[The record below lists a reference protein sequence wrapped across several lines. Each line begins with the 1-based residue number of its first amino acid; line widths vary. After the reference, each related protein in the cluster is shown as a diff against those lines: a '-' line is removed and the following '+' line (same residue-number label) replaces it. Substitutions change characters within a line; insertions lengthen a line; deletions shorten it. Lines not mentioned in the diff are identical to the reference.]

1 MTRRGIS
8 RRKVRYAVVG
18 LGHTAQVAILP
29 AFRNTANS
37 ELFALVSGDP
47 DKLEKVGK
55 QYELEHLYSY
65 DDYSRALSNVD
76 AVYLTLPNHLHREY
90 AVRAAAAGVHV
101 LCEKPMAVTSEDCK
115 AMIEAANQNHA
126 KLMIAYRLHFEA
138 GNLEAIRL
146 ARAGKLGTLRIFTS
160 EFAQQVADDNV
171 RVREPVA
178 RGGGPVYDMGVYC
191 INAARYLFGSGP
203 TEVFAITGNNGD
215 QRFQRVEEMT
225 SVIMRFPE
233 ERLATFTCSFGAAD
247 ISRYALIGTK
257 GVLRADPAYE
267 HARALKHQ
275 LTGGKKS
282 KSRTF
287 PKRDQFAAQLVYFS
301 DCVLKDKAP
310 EPSGLEGWAD
320 VRIVEAIYE
329 SARTKK
335 TIPLPELPGKRTRP
349 TINQEIHRPAPGKP
363 RVVHAKPG
371 SREAA

>member
-1 MTRRGIS
+1 MTRRGMS

-18 LGHTAQVAILP
+18 LGHIAQIAVLP
-29 AFRNTANS
+29 AFRNAQNS
-37 ELFALVSGDP
+37 ELFALVSGDA
-47 DKLEKVGK
+47 DRLTKVGK
-55 QYELEHLYSY
+55 KYSLEHLYSY

-101 LCEKPMAVTSEDCK
+101 LCEKPMAVTSEECR
-115 AMIEAANQNHA
+115 AMIEAARQNHA

-146 ARAGKLGTLRIFTS
+146 AKNGKLGELRMFAS
-160 EFAQQVADDNV
+160 EFAQQVADGNV
-171 RVREPVA
+171 RVSEPVS

-191 INAARYLFGSGP
+191 INAARYLFGAEP
-203 TEVFAITGNNGD
+203 NEVVAVTANNGD
-215 QRFQRVEEMT
+215 ARFQHVEEMT
-225 SVIMRFPE
+225 SVMMRFPQQ
-233 ERLATFTCSFGAAD
+233 RLATFTCSFGATD

-267 HARALKHQ
+267 YAMAIKHQ
-275 LTGGKKS
+275 VTVGEKS
-282 KSRTF
+282 RTRTF

-301 DCVLKDKAP
+301 DCILKDKEP
-310 EPSGLEGWAD
+310 EPNGLEGLAD

-329 SARTKK
+329 SARTKRPVH
-335 TIPLPELPGKRTRP
+335 IPELPGKKRP
-349 TINQEIHRPAPGKP
+349 GPGQEIHRPAHGKP
-363 RVVHAKPG
+363 QIVHAKPP